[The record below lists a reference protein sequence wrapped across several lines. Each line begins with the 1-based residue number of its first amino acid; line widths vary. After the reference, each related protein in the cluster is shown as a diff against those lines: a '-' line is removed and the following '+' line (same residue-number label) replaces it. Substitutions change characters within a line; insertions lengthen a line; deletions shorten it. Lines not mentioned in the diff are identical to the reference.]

1 MAGVVSS
8 VSLIV
13 GLGNPGSDY
22 EQTRHNAGFFLVDRI
37 AQQNGAIFRKESKFH
52 GSVTKAN
59 INGRNIWLLK
69 PETFMNRSGQAI
81 AAIARFYKIE
91 PDAIVVAH
99 DELDL
104 NPGIARLKLNGG
116 HGGHNGLRD
125 TIAHLGTKNFQR
137 LRIGIGH
144 PGNARQVHN
153 YVLKRASVDEQ
164 IEIDHAIDR
173 IMSVLPLIIAGE
185 SQKAM
190 NELHTTP

>member
-1 MAGVVSS
+1 VSS

-13 GLGNPGSDY
+13 GLGNPGSEY

-37 AQQNGAIFRKESKFH
+37 AEQNGGSFRKESKFH
-52 GSVTKAN
+52 GAVAKVN
-59 INGRNIWLLK
+59 IGGRNIWLLK
-69 PETFMNRSGQAI
+69 PDTFMNRSGQAVG
-81 AAIARFYKIE
+81 AIANFYKIE
-91 PDAIVVAH
+91 PEAIVLAH

-104 NPGIARLKLNGG
+104 DPGTARLKLNGG

-125 TIAHLGTKNFQR
+125 TIAHLGSKNFQR

-144 PGNARQVHN
+144 PGNAKQVSN
-153 YVLKRASVDEQ
+153 YVLKKASVDDQ

-173 IMSVLPLIIAGE
+173 IIKVLPQIIAGD